1 MIPSVNGFL
10 PKDFEIREQPTHTY
24 KMSPG
29 ENRIHGFADDREAM
43 CQAIYKILL
52 TERYGYV
59 IYSGNYG
66 IETLDLYGQ
75 PVSYVCPE
83 LKRRITEAL
92 TWDERVKSVDG
103 FSFDFGQKGTI
114 HVTFT
119 VHTVFGDIVAGRE
132 VGI

>member
-10 PKDFEIREQPTHTY
+10 PMDFEIREQPTHTY
-24 KMSPG
+24 K
-29 ENRIHGFADDREAM
+29 IH
-43 CQAIYKILL
+43 KILL
-52 TERYGYV
+52 TESYGHV

-83 LKRRITEAL
+83 LKRRVTEAL

-103 FSFDFGQKGTI
+103 FTFDFGQKGTI